1 MKSELQ
7 VEYEDLLRSVEF
19 VDPSS
24 YMILS
29 KNRFNNGWI
38 KTEKTLN
45 SIQSILDT
53 MFSGINDYNRVYVQT
68 NRNLVKNSRGGLKY
82 TYDFNEEFFED
93 NLENRIKFIKALLPL
108 SLNEL
113 IIFSEI
119 GHCSKRGHLRSVLYP
134 CGKIVDRYKFDL
146 QIIDSRDDEN
156 FLSTHKLSKE
166 QFNQIISS
174 KWDDSKNLKFL
185 RRI

>member
-7 VEYEDLLRSVEF
+7 TEYEDLLKSVEF

-24 YMILS
+24 YMILKFS
-29 KNRFNNGWI
+29 NGFRRS
-38 KTEKTLN
+38 EKILN
-45 SIQSILDT
+45 SIKEILDA
-53 MFSGINDYNRVYVQT
+53 MFSEINDYNRVYVQT
-68 NRNLVKNSRGGLKY
+68 NRNLVKNSHGDIEY
-82 TYDFNEEFFED
+82 IYDFNEEFFED

-108 SLNEL
+108 SLNKL

-119 GHCSKRGHLRSVLYP
+119 GHCSKRGNIRSELCPY
-134 CGKIVDRYKFDL
+134 GKIVDRYKFDL
-146 QIIDSRDDEN
+146 QMIDSKDDEN